1 MKEFIK
7 EPENPEECMISKGRI
22 EFKDVSFSYDKKLD
36 VDQQTMVI
44 NKINFT
50 VEAGQS
56 VGIVGQTGSGK
67 STVMRLLYR
76 FYDINDG

>member
-1 MKEFIK
+1 MKEFIE
-7 EPENPEECMISKGRI
+7 EPENPEKCMISKGRI

-44 NKINFT
+44 NKISFT

>member
-36 VDQQTMVI
+36 DDQTMVI

>member
-7 EPENPEECMISKGRI
+7 EPENPEECMISKGKI

>member
-7 EPENPEECMISKGRI
+7 EPENPEECMISKGKI

-36 VDQQTMVI
+36 DDQTMVI

>member
-7 EPENPEECMISKGRI
+7 EPENPEQCMISKGRI